1 MQKYSYIKLSLIQVS
16 GYVSLPALMIGF
28 ILCQNYG
35 FSTALSSIIIANLLL
50 SLLAI
55 PIANNA
61 LLHRQTSAERVEFLF
76 GKNAGKISSLALAL
90 ALVGWFAINLEAASK
105 TLPNNIYNNLLM
117 GGFITFAV
125 SYGIESLR
133 RIANFIVPIFGCAI
147 LASLSF
153 LLKDESISLSLALPS
168 ISAVMIAFAAPFT
181 ILFDLPTY
189 YRFAKSK
196 FDSIASIVISLFITM
211 SALQFVGCLFCLV
224 ANGQGDIVS
233 ALVNLES
240 SELSALNI
248 VSIVLGTIIVNNCN
262 LYSASANLSV
272 LLPKLSFK
280 THVLL
285 LGTIGTTLSYFQL
298 MENLAVTLDAITV
311 LIASIT
317 SLLILEALVGAKLKI
332 KNGSFAIL
340 FGSFTGI
347 MCVTEIIKV
356 PISAFIVSGFSSLF
370 IATISLLIKGKKYDL
385 QNA

>member
-28 ILCQNYG
+28 MLCQNYG
-35 FSTALSSIIIANLLL
+35 FGTACSSIVVANLLL
-50 SLLAI
+50 ALLAI

-61 LLHRQTSAERVEFLF
+61 LIHRQTSSERVEFLF

-90 ALVGWFAINLEAASK
+90 ALVGWFAINVEAASK
-105 TLPNNIYNNLLM
+105 TLPSSIYNNILI
-117 GGFITFAV
+117 GGFITLAV

-133 RIANFIVPIFGCAI
+133 KIASLIVPIFGFAVLSSLI
-147 LASLSF
+147 L
-153 LLKDESISLSLALPS
+153 LLEGSAISLSIALPS
-168 ISAVMIAFAAPFT
+168 INAVMIAFAAPFT

-196 FDSIASIVISLFITM
+196 FDSIASIVISLFIIM
-211 SALQFVGCLFCLV
+211 SALQFVGCLFCII

-233 ALVNLES
+233 TLVNLES

-248 VSIVLGTIIVNNCN
+248 ASIVLGTIIVNNCN
-262 LYSASANLSV
+262 LYSASANLNV

-285 LGTIGTTLSYFQL
+285 LGIIGTILSYFQL

-317 SLLILEALVGAKLKI
+317 SLLILEAVLRTKLK
-332 KNGSFAIL
+332 NGLFAIL
-340 FGSFTGI
+340 FGSFVGILCVTGI
-347 MCVTEIIKV
+347 IKI
-356 PISAFIVSGFSSLF
+356 PISAFIISGFSSLT
-370 IATISLLIKGKKYDL
+370 IAAISLLIKGKKYDL